1 ADAAFVEDTPED
13 RLDLGPP
20 AAVHCREVPKRRA
33 IAASGQPGERRR
45 WQALSWQITQPPLG
59 DGDIKR
65 SPAIVHAGH
74 PAMSA
79 ECCLRVRPLKKS
91 VGARFRETATRC
103 APFSGF
109 LAAAREVSD
118 PLISLRADFFSGL
131 AWWRPFASRQ

>member
-20 AAVHCREVPKRRA
+20 AAVHCREVRKRRA

-91 VGARFRETATRC
+91 AVGEIRGSEIPR
-103 APFSGF
+103 
-109 LAAAREVSD
+109 
-118 PLISLRADFFSGL
+118 
-131 AWWRPFASRQ
+131 RPY